1 MRFNFNYS
9 FLVVLVLFSCKEQEE
24 EKPKVIYEESA
35 TKVEAK
41 VDTTQIR
48 VADLPVHMDG
58 TSYLLHPVGE
68 VRVYDTKSKMSY
80 GSSSTSRVSYAVS
93 NYNRFEI
100 TGFLKNIYIQ
110 HIDSL
115 NSKPLTDKSMVIQ
128 TATYLNTFAQ
138 KSKKHIL
145 VYSIS
150 DMDTNRDGKLDAN
163 DIRSLYISDISGD
176 NFTKITP
183 DFQEL
188 IDWNLMEVKNR
199 LYIRTI
205 QDSNKNGDFDKDD
218 AVFYYFVD
226 LMDAEWKLN
235 EYKPFN

>member
-1 MRFNFNYS
+1 MRFIFKYS
-9 FLVVLVLFSCKEQEE
+9 FLAVLVLFSCKEQEE

-41 VDTTQIR
+41 VDTTQIKI
-48 VADLPVHMDG
+48 ADLPVHMEG

-80 GSSSTSRVSYAVS
+80 GTSSTSRLSYAVS

-100 TGFLKNIYIQ
+100 TGFLQNIYIQ
-110 HIDSL
+110 HIDSV
-115 NSKPLTDKSMVIQ
+115 NSKPLTDKTLVIQ
-128 TATYLNTFAQ
+128 TATYLNTLAQ
-138 KSKKHIL
+138 KSKKEVL

-150 DMDTNRDGKLDAN
+150 DIDTNKDGKLDSN
-163 DIRSLYISDISGD
+163 DIRSLYISDISGEK
-176 NFTKITP
+176 FTKITP
-183 DFQEL
+183 DYQEL
-188 IDWNLMEVKNR
+188 IDWNLMEVQNR
-199 LYIRTI
+199 LYVRTI

-218 AVFYYFVD
+218 AVFYYFID
-226 LMDAEWKLN
+226 LMDEEWKLN

>member
-1 MRFNFNYS
+1 
-9 FLVVLVLFSCKEQEE
+9 
-24 EKPKVIYEESA
+24 
-35 TKVEAK
+35 
-41 VDTTQIR
+41 
-48 VADLPVHMDG
+48 
-58 TSYLLHPVGE
+58 
-68 VRVYDTKSKMSY
+68 
-80 GSSSTSRVSYAVS
+80 
-93 NYNRFEI
+93 
-100 TGFLKNIYIQ
+100 
-110 HIDSL
+110 
-115 NSKPLTDKSMVIQ
+115 MVIQ

-218 AVFYYFVD
+218 AVFYYFID

>member
-1 MRFNFNYS
+1 MRFNFIFG
-9 FLVVLVLFSCKEQEE
+9 FLTVLVLVSCKEHEE
-24 EKPKVIYEESA
+24 EKPKVIYEETTSKA
-35 TKVEAK
+35 AVR

-48 VADLPVHMDG
+48 IADLPVHMEG

-68 VRVYDTKSKMSY
+68 LRVYDTKSKMSY

-100 TGFLKNIYIQ
+100 TGFLKNIHFQ
-110 HIDSL
+110 HVDSVV
-115 NSKPLTDKSMVIQ
+115 SKPLTDKSMVIQ

-138 KSKKHIL
+138 KTKKQIL

-150 DMDTNRDGKLDAN
+150 DLDTNRDRKLDSN

-226 LMDAEWKLN
+226 LLDPEWKLN

>member
-1 MRFNFNYS
+1 MRFLSNYC
-9 FLVVLVLFSCKEQEE
+9 LAVVLVLFSCKEREE
-24 EKPKVIYEESA
+24 EKPKVIYEEP
-35 TKVEAK
+35 TLKVVNK
-41 VDTTQIR
+41 IDTTQIK
-48 VADLPVHMDG
+48 VADLPVHMEG
-58 TSYLLHPVGE
+58 TSYLLHPFGE
-68 VRVYDTKSKMSY
+68 VRVYDSKANSSY
-80 GSSSTSRVSYAVS
+80 GSSSTGRVSYAVS
-93 NYNRFEI
+93 NYNRYEI

-110 HIDSL
+110 HIDSVH
-115 NSKPLTDKSMVIQ
+115 SRPLTDKSLLIQ
-128 TATYLNTFAQ
+128 TATYLNTFTQ
-138 KSKKHIL
+138 KSKKEIL

-163 DIRSLYISDISGD
+163 DIKSLYISNISGE
-176 NFTKITP
+176 NFKKISP

-188 IDWNLMEVKNR
+188 IDWNLIEVSNR
-199 LYIRTI
+199 LYFRTI

>member
-9 FLVVLVLFSCKEQEE
+9 FLAVLVLFSCKEQEE
-24 EKPKVIYEESA
+24 EKPKVIYEEST

-41 VDTTQIR
+41 VDTTQIKI
-48 VADLPVHMDG
+48 ADLPVHMDG

-80 GSSSTSRVSYAVS
+80 GSSSTSRLSYAVS

-110 HIDSL
+110 HIDSV
-115 NSKPLTDKSMVIQ
+115 NSKPLTDKPLVIQ

-138 KSKKHIL
+138 KSKKQIM

-150 DMDTNRDGKLDAN
+150 DMDTNKDGKLDSN

-176 NFTKITP
+176 KFTKITP
-183 DFQEL
+183 ISPL
-188 IDWNLMEVKNR
+188 
-199 LYIRTI
+199 
-205 QDSNKNGDFDKDD
+205 
-218 AVFYYFVD
+218 
-226 LMDAEWKLN
+226 
-235 EYKPFN
+235 

>member
-1 MRFNFNYS
+1 MRFIFKYS
-9 FLVVLVLFSCKEQEE
+9 FLAVLVLFSCKEQEE

-41 VDTTQIR
+41 VDTTQIKI
-48 VADLPVHMDG
+48 ADLPVHMEG

-80 GSSSTSRVSYAVS
+80 GTSSTSRLSYAVS

-100 TGFLKNIYIQ
+100 TGFLQNIYIQ
-110 HIDSL
+110 HIDSV
-115 NSKPLTDKSMVIQ
+115 NSKPLTDKSLVIQ
-128 TATYLNTFAQ
+128 TATYLNTLAQ
-138 KSKKHIL
+138 KSKKQIL

-150 DMDTNRDGKLDAN
+150 DMDTNKDGKLDSN
-163 DIRSLYISDISGD
+163 DIRSLYISDISGEK
-176 NFTKITP
+176 FTKITP
-183 DFQEL
+183 DYQEL

-199 LYIRTI
+199 LYVRTI

-218 AVFYYFVD
+218 AVFYYFID
-226 LMDAEWKLN
+226 LMDEEWKLN

>member
-9 FLVVLVLFSCKEQEE
+9 FLAVLVLFSCKEQEE

-35 TKVEAK
+35 TKVETK
-41 VDTTQIR
+41 VDTTQIK
-48 VADLPVHMDG
+48 VADLPVNMEG

-80 GSSSTSRVSYAVS
+80 GTSSTSRLSYAVS

-100 TGFLKNIYIQ
+100 TGFLQNIYIQ
-110 HIDSL
+110 HIDSV
-115 NSKPLTDKSMVIQ
+115 NSKPLTDKSLVIQ
-128 TATYLNTFAQ
+128 TATYLNTLAQ
-138 KSKKHIL
+138 KSKKQIL
-145 VYSIS
+145 LYSIS
-150 DMDTNRDGKLDAN
+150 DMDTNKDGKLDSN
-163 DIRSLYISDISGD
+163 DIRSLYISDISGEK
-176 NFTKITP
+176 FTKITP
-183 DFQEL
+183 DYQEL

-199 LYIRTI
+199 LYVRTI

-218 AVFYYFVD
+218 AVFYYFID
-226 LMDAEWKLN
+226 LMDEEWKLN